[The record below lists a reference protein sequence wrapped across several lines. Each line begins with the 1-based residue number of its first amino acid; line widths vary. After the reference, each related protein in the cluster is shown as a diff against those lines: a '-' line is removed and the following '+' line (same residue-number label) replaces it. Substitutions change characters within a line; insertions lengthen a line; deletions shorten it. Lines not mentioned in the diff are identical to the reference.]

1 MSKTLESLFDE
12 PKFDGD
18 TIIAKPIILEAA
30 PTPPITLSAIDTSTE
45 HKNSTTELFGFKQSK
60 VIIIDVTG
68 GKSIELDTLLQGWQC
83 DTKVFS
89 SVEEAV
95 RILAQQTWKPRLII
109 SDVCLTV
116 NKLDIEAIKLIQDC
130 YVFDVEAIILVDDT
144 NPIIIQLAKDS
155 GFTILHKPINP
166 AQLRFTMKKKL
177 SARSYQAVVHNQTT
191 QLIDIKI
198 CIDE

>member
-1 MSKTLESLFDE
+1 MSKTLKSQLDE
-12 PKFDGD
+12 PKYDSD
-18 TIIAKPIILEAA
+18 TIIAKPINLE
-30 PTPPITLSAIDTSTE
+30 TTQKSPITLSAIDTSTE

-68 GKSIELDTLLQGWQC
+68 GKSSELDTLLQGWQC
-83 DTKVFS
+83 DTQVFS

-109 SDVCLTV
+109 SDACLAV
-116 NKLDIEAIKLIQDC
+116 NTLDIEAIKLIQDF
-130 YVFDVEAIILVDDT
+130 YVFDVEAIILMADT

-177 SARSYQAVVHNQTT
+177 SSRSY
-191 QLIDIKI
+191 
-198 CIDE
+198 